1 MTKPLSHHLISA
13 VAAVLV
19 GLAFVGTAVG
29 PAYAAETTPVVAAQ
43 PTR

>member
-1 MTKPLSHHLISA
+1 MTKTLSHHLVSA

-29 PAYAAETTPVVAAQ
+29 PAHAAQTTPVVVAQ
-43 PTR
+43 LSR